1 MGSIKDELLISALDC
16 LNELEK
22 ENQMLESLLE
32 MIEEDLPEIEEEAIE
47 GLDEGGVVSKDE
59 AVEGLAFYLEND
71 RDFYLAYQD
80 KLVNTIKECLPE
92 QFIKMCT
99 QNSNLVTHWSD
110 PVYREIALDNI
121 NNINKYALKVAQKFL
136 DDLIK
141 NVKDTKEPEE
151 KYSDGFA
158 YAADEILKMF
168 R

>member
-1 MGSIKDELLISALDC
+1 MGNIKDELLITALDC
-16 LNELEK
+16 INEMEK
-22 ENQMLESLLE
+22 ENQMLEELLDI
-32 MIEEDLPEIEEEAIE
+32 IEGDLPETEEEEIE
-47 GLDEGGVVSKDE
+47 GLDEGGVVSRDE

-80 KLVNTIKECLPE
+80 KLVNTIKECLP
-92 QFIKMCT
+92 K
-99 QNSNLVTHWSD
+99 VTHWLG
-110 PVYREIALDNI
+110 PVYTESSLETI
-121 NNINKYALKVAQKFL
+121 NQYAVKVAQKFL

-141 NVKDTKEPEE
+141 NVKDTKESEE

>member
-1 MGSIKDELLISALDC
+1 MGSIKDELLIDALDYID
-16 LNELEK
+16 ELE
-22 ENQMLESLLE
+22 EQNEMLESLLE
-32 MIEEDLPEIEEEAIE
+32 MIEGDLPEEETIE

-80 KLVNTIKECLPE
+80 KLVNTIKGCLPE
-92 QFIKMCT
+92 QFIKMHT
-99 QNSNLVTHWSD
+99 QNSNLVTHWSG
-110 PVYREIALDNI
+110 PVYAEISSDD
-121 NNINKYALKVAQKFL
+121 INKYTVKVAQKFL

-141 NVKDTKEPEE
+141 NVKDTKESEE

-158 YAADEILKMF
+158 YATDEILKMF

>member
-1 MGSIKDELLISALDC
+1 MGSIKDELLITALDC
-16 LNELEK
+16 VDELEK

-32 MIEEDLPEIEEEAIE
+32 MIEGDLPEIEEEAIE
-47 GLDEGGVVSKDE
+47 GLDEGGVVSRDE

-92 QFIKMCT
+92 QFTNTHT
-99 QNSNLVTHWSD
+99 QNRNPVINWGG
-110 PVYREIALDNI
+110 PVYTKISLEAVNQ
-121 NNINKYALKVAQKFL
+121 YALKVAQKFL

-141 NVKDTKEPEE
+141 NVKDTKESEE
-151 KYSDGFA
+151 KYSDRFA
-158 YAADEILKMF
+158 SAADEILKMF